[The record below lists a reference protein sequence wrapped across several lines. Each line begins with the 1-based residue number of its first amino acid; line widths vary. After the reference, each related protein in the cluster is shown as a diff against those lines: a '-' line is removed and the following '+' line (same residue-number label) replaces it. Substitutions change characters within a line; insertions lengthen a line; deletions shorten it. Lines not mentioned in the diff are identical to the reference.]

1 MRVLMLL
8 SNPYR
13 PDYRVEREAKA
24 LLEEGHEIRILAW
37 DREGGHKDAEVVGGV
52 SVLRFG
58 PRALYNDPFDM
69 FVKLPLFLWR
79 ALLKSRNLDFDVVH
93 AHDFDTLVLGRILS
107 KLRSVKL
114 VYDAHE
120 LYWAMVENSVPGWLR
135 KVVER
140 FERRSVSRADIVL
153 TVTPQVASV
162 LESYGAK
169 EVVLVMNCEE
179 VREPDAE
186 RIGQVRKAML
196 GKAGKLALCAGMLE
210 PSRNMQ
216 MLIDIFAGLEGPD
229 IKLVV
234 GGTGSLVSEI
244 SRAAEEAKNVDF
256 IGWIPSAEM
265 FDHISASDI
274 IILIH
279 DPRNTN
285 IRLGISARLFNAM
298 AAGKPVIVSDG
309 TGNADIAR
317 EEGIGVVVPFDD
329 ADEVKSAILSLVEDE
344 GRLADI
350 AEKGRR
356 AAKERYNWGI
366 MKRRLIRAYR
376 DLGAD

>member
-37 DREGGHKDAEVVGGV
+37 DREGGHKDTETVDGV

-58 PRALYNDPFDM
+58 PRAGYNDPFDM

-107 KLRSVKL
+107 KFHSVKL

-120 LYWAMVENSVPGWLR
+120 LYWAMVENSVPKWLR
-135 KVVER
+135 NVVER
-140 FERRSVSRADIVL
+140 FERKSVSRADIVL

-162 LESYGAK
+162 LEGYGARQ
-169 EVVLVMNCEE
+169 VVLVMNCEE
-179 VREPDAE
+179 VREPDVE
-186 RIGQVRKAML
+186 RIDQVRKAML
-196 GKAGKLALCAGMLE
+196 GTAGKLALCAGMLE

-216 MLIDIFAGLEGPD
+216 MLIDVFAGLEGAD

-244 SRAAEEAKNVDF
+244 SRAA
-256 IGWIPSAEM
+256 
-265 FDHISASDI
+265 
-274 IILIH
+274 LIH

-309 TGNADIAR
+309 TGNADIVR
-317 EEGIGVVVPFDD
+317 EEGIGVVVPYDD
-329 ADEVKSAILSLVEDE
+329 AGEVKNAVLSLVEDE
-344 GRLADI
+344 ERLADI